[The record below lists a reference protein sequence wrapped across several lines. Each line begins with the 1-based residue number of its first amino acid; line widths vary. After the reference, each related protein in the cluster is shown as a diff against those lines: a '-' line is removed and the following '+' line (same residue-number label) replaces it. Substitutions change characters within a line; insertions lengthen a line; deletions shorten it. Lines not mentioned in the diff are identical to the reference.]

1 MTNVTNTTTATPRDE
16 QAEHAEL
23 DQLRETRQL
32 GASEEHAMCVPVSA
46 EVERQIDAALG
57 LEPTTLR
64 LAVQLVASFKALAAQ
79 EGIGYRPLMRRAL
92 AEYVQNHGLP
102 IGPGESESESAPSAT
117 AMTDN

>member
-1 MTNVTNTTTATPRDE
+1 MTKTTNNAQATTANPRDE
-16 QAEHAEL
+16 QAEQDEL
-23 DQLRETRQL
+23 WETRQL

-102 IGPGESESESAPSAT
+102 IGPGESESESAPPAT

>member
-1 MTNVTNTTTATPRDE
+1 MTKTNENPRDQEAE
-16 QAEHAEL
+16 Q
-23 DQLRETRQL
+23 DQLWETRQL

-64 LAVQLVASFKALAAQ
+64 LAVELVASFKALAAQ

-92 AEYVQNHGLP
+92 AEYVQNRGLP
-102 IGPGESESESAPSAT
+102 IGPAESAPA
-117 AMTDN
+117 AADMTDNTAVAKAG